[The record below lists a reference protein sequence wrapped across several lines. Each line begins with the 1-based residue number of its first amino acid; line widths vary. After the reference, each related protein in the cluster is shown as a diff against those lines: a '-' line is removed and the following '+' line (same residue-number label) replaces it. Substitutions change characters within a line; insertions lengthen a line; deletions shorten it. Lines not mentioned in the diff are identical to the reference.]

1 MTEFD
6 SVIERWV
13 AEEYRPGVSA
23 GAAARQVCR
32 QLGCNGHAPELKRLL
47 DDMLADFNEQ
57 NHEFMRERSVLREV
71 LADIPKN

>member
-13 AEEYRPGVSA
+13 HEEYRPGVSA

-47 DDMLADFNEQ
+47 EDMLADFNEQ
-57 NHEFMRERSVLREV
+57 NHEFMRERSALREV